1 MTVTSDTTTL
11 NKVKSDAE
19 KDLLKQIG
27 NKVLNIERDIIYKE
41 KLEEFEKIQYENNLM
56 QGISDLISVFSQL
69 NQSYNYN
76 INNANHN
83 RDMTRDERIEAHKR
97 LQDKGAIQ
105 W

>member
-1 MTVTSDTTTL
+1 
-11 NKVKSDAE
+11 
-19 KDLLKQIG
+19 
-27 NKVLNIERDIIYKE
+27 
-41 KLEEFEKIQYENNLM
+41 M